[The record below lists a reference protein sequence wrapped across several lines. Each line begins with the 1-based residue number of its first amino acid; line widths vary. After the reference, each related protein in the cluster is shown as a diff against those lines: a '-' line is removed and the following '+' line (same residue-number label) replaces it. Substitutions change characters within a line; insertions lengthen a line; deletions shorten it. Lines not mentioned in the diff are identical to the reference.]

1 MEILVKMRIKK
12 GASKISYNAFCSWL
26 GPSIEP
32 TEGYYFRHDS
42 KKNPQFEINLTK
54 STEKTA
60 KN

>member
-1 MEILVKMRIKK
+1 MRIKK